1 MKIRLLL
8 FLAVALMCDV
18 SLYAENAWGNGR
30 GVPHRRSGGCPY
42 SNHRQGQDFQPITY
56 QQS

>member
-18 SLYAENAWGNGR
+18 SLYAEIGGAAD
-30 GVPHRRSGGCPY
+30 VPT
-42 SNHRQGQDFQPITY
+42 QITDKDKIFNR
-56 QQS
+56 